1 MDNYSEITSGKDI
14 NYLSK
19 DFNSFKQNLVE
30 YVKSYYPG
38 TYKDFSENS
47 TGMMFIE
54 LASYVGD
61 VLSYYID
68 YQFKEGFMQYAS
80 ERNNVVTL
88 ANYLGYKPKP
98 STAAAT
104 DLDIMQLVPSKIE
117 DDGRNVPDMKFALN
131 IRPGME
137 VLPDGAGGT
146 FRTLDS
152 VNFAEEDPTR
162 PTEIQ
167 VFQRDGNGQP
177 TFYLLKKVIR
187 ASAGSVK
194 EMTISVGEAEEFFEV
209 EIPDTNVLEIES
221 VTDASGNKWYEVPYL
236 AQDTVFIDVANDMK
250 NDPKI

>member
-1 MDNYSEITSGKDI
+1 MNDYSDITSGKDI

-30 YVKSYYPG
+30 YVKSYFPG

-98 STAAAT
+98 STAAT
-104 DLDIMQLVPSKIE
+104 TTLDIMQLVPSKIG

-131 IRPGME
+131 IRPGLE
-137 VLPDGAGGT
+137 VLSSSNTDVV

-152 VNFAEEDPTR
+152 VNFAETNPLQPTQ
-162 PTEIQ
+162 IQ
-167 VFQRDGNGQP
+167 VFQRDANGQP
-177 TFYLLKKVIR
+177 TFYLLRKHIQ
-187 ASAGSVK
+187 ASAGEAKVHTVPVS
-194 EMTISVGEAEEFFEV
+194 TAEEFFEI
-209 EIPDTNVLEIES
+209 EIPDEEAES
-221 VTDASGNKWYEVPYL
+221 I
-236 AQDTVFIDVANDMK
+236 QTVK
-250 NDPKI
+250 NAVDYITSNS